1 MERTLS
7 FLRQVAAMVE
17 GKVALCALFWLTHP
31 QLVSAHSDILSFPFS
46 PSSATDRY
54 REEGET
60 YRGNTFSCVRERGEE
75 SEEKQRRER
84 DCNLCCFLRLPP
96 PPPSSTTMTLIR
108 GLRRA
113 HPPRIFNRR
122 ASSSG
127 ATGGRLPANTPPF
140 FAEFPHGRLQDFRTR
155 VRELR
160 HLSRVALS
168 RSIATLLRPQNVA
181 GLAVT
186 TLFAAAVGTAEGW
199 QRAAAAAALLQ
210 AEIALAQDAEQMAQH
225 RAREQQARLT
235 AFIQGQKVEEGAGG
249 GPFMYIAAAIG
260 RVLVAVEKLKLGV
273 QQWDDEKGEMEVGG
287 LDETDNFGL
296 EAHGDLHTGSGGDA
310 AGEEKTLEQAALNA
324 LGEELGRFAAVYGME
339 QIPAALAML
348 TADPLQVS

>member
-1 MERTLS
+1 
-7 FLRQVAAMVE
+7 
-17 GKVALCALFWLTHP
+17 
-31 QLVSAHSDILSFPFS
+31 
-46 PSSATDRY
+46 
-54 REEGET
+54 
-60 YRGNTFSCVRERGEE
+60 
-75 SEEKQRRER
+75 
-84 DCNLCCFLRLPP
+84 
-96 PPPSSTTMTLIR
+96 MTLIR

-113 HPPRIFNRR
+113 HLPRIFNRR

-127 ATGGRLPANTPPF
+127 ATGGRLPANTPAF

-210 AEIALAQDAEQMAQH
+210 AEIALAQDAEQTAQH
-225 RAREQQARLT
+225 KAREQQARLT
-235 AFIQGQKVEEGAGG
+235 AFIQGQKLEEGAGG
-249 GPFMYIAAAIG
+249 GPLMHIAAAIG
-260 RVLVAVEKLKLGV
+260 RVLTAVEKLKLGV
-273 QQWDDEKGEMEVGG
+273 QQWDEEEGEVEVVG
-287 LDETDNFGL
+287 LDDSDKSGL

-310 AGEEKTLEQAALNA
+310 AGEEKTLEQAALDA
-324 LGEELGRFAAVYGME
+324 LGEELGRFAAVYGIE
-339 QIPAALAML
+339 QIPAAFAML